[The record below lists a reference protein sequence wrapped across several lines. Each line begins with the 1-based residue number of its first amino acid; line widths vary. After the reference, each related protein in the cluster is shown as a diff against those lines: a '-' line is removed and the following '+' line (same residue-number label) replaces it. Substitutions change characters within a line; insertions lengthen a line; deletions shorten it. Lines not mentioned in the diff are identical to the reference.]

1 MMTQHEIATSRV
13 FARLTEARANL
24 RSQVQSMLEA
34 AEAAYQ
40 DAAAMHSMGKV
51 SHHGGRISALK
62 AVIELIDQ

>member
-1 MMTQHEIATSRV
+1 MQHVGSRRHDEW
-13 FARLTEARANL
+13 AMLRLKV
-24 RSQVQSMLEA
+24 SDMLEA

-62 AVIELIDQ
+62 AVLAAMDE